1 MSDDRER
8 ALLISVQTA
17 DIADEESEASLAE
30 LSDLAFTAR
39 LDVVGRLVQKREI
52 VDRTYYLGTGKISEA
67 KALAE
72 QAEAQVIVAD
82 DELSG
87 LQIRRLEEGIG
98 LPVVDRTTL
107 ILEIFA
113 DHASTKEGKLQVELA
128 RCQYRLL
135 RLAGGYVGLSR
146 QRGGIGTKGPGE
158 TKIES
163 DRRVLR
169 IRIQGLQNELEK
181 MVKNR
186 QIQRKKRTEQFAPLF
201 SLVGYTNAGKST
213 LLNALTGSST
223 EVCDGLFTTLDPTS
237 RKIVLPSGREAI
249 ISDTVGFIRKLPHQ
263 LVSAFRAT
271 LEDVV
276 NAHVV
281 VVVCDVADPRAL
293 ERLAAVHEVL
303 TQLETE
309 AKPRITVFNKI
320 DRSVAISQEALARDF
335 PGAVFVS
342 ARTGQGFAELTARLE
357 ETMDSGFKTVT
368 LQVPSE
374 HPMLR
379 ELFRVGRVQAQSWE
393 EDGVRLR
400 LELPVRFLPRVKP
413 FRQA

>member
-1 MSDDRER
+1 MTADREK
-8 ALLISVQTA
+8 ALLIAVQTA
-17 DIADEESEASLAE
+17 ETADDELRISLEELAE
-30 LSDLAFTAR
+30 LAVTAR
-39 LDVVGRLVQKREI
+39 LEVKGTLAQKRATI
-52 VDRTYYLGTGKISEA
+52 DRTYYLGTGKISEV

-72 QAEAQVIVAD
+72 REEAQLIVAD

-87 LQIRRLEEGIG
+87 LQIRRLEESIG
-98 LPVVDRTTL
+98 LPVIDRTTL

-128 RCQYRLL
+128 RCQYKLL

-169 IRIQGLQNELEK
+169 IRIQGLLAELDK

-186 QIQRKKRTEQFAPLF
+186 RLQRKKRTEYFAPLF

-213 LLNALTGSST
+213 LLNTLTGSST
-223 EVCDGLFTTLDPTS
+223 MVCDGLFTTLDPTS
-237 RKIVLPSGREAI
+237 RKLVLPSGREAI

-263 LVSAFRAT
+263 LVKAFRAT
-271 LEDVV
+271 LEDVI

-281 VVVCDVADPRAL
+281 VVVCDVSDPHAL
-293 ERLAAVHEVL
+293 ERLSAVHEVL

-309 AKPRITVFNKI
+309 QKPRITVFNKI
-320 DRSVAISQEALARDF
+320 DRPSAFPREALLREA
-335 PGAVFVS
+335 PEGVFIS
-342 ARTGQGFAELTARLE
+342 AQTGEGFDQLTARME
-357 ETMDSGFKTVT
+357 EMMDSGFQIVT
-368 LQVPSE
+368 LSIPQH
-374 HPMLR
+374 HPLLK
-379 ELFRVGRVQAQSWE
+379 ELFRAGRVKSQSWE
-393 EDGVRLR
+393 EDGVRLC
-400 LELPVRFLPRVKP
+400 LELPTHYLPRVKP
-413 FRQA
+413 FLQR